1 MRQRQWLELMTD
13 NDIDLQYHPGKVN
26 VVPDAL
32 SRRPEMN
39 KIIELTQQKKLL
51 KEIIKLD
58 LMIIQQTST
67 SEQLMVFQFQPIL
80 MEEIKEEQKGDP
92 RLQKIREQ
100 VKAGLRLDISIHSDG
115 TYYFGNR
122 TMYHKE
128 KPDRKY

>member
-1 MRQRQWLELMTD
+1 MRQRRWLELMAD

-26 VVPDAL
+26 VVPNAL
-32 SRRPEMN
+32 SRRLEMN

-58 LMIIQQTST
+58 LTIIQQTST

-100 VKAGLRLDISIHSDG
+100 L
-115 TYYFGNR
+115 
-122 TMYHKE
+122 
-128 KPDRKY
+128 KPDWDWIYVFSQMAPYIFCNRICTPQGEVR